1 MLIINMELNNMNK
14 SEHKDY
20 MDNLYL
26 RTEFTKTAKKS
37 SQKYLIGMARIIVS
51 NMTLNSVVAV
61 AKALSERAEEVSK

>member
-1 MLIINMELNNMNK
+1 MDKAEY
-14 SEHKDY
+14 KDY
-20 MDNLYL
+20 IDNLYL

-61 AKALSERAEEVSK
+61 AKLLSERAEEVSK